1 MLQRLARAAQQRLG
15 NASVRARAQVADAA
29 LPPPA
34 EQRAECYHGAASDVL
49 TKLRVEVK
57 GPVGNGLH
65 GLPNTPNCVE
75 ASHVHVEEGDDLLTA
90 NQSQEHTLEA
100 QSQFQCTTG
109 IHTGIHTMRM
119 FGVVSERNSVSL
131 PVSQARIIQPTA
143 ESFKAVASAP
153 PVEIE

>member
-1 MLQRLARAAQQRLG
+1 M
-15 NASVRARAQVADAA
+15 

-65 GLPNTPNCVE
+65 GLPNTPDCVE
-75 ASHVHVEEGDDLLTA
+75 AGHVHVEEGDDLHTA

-109 IHTGIHTMRM
+109 IHTMRM

-131 PVSQARIIQPTA
+131 PVSHARIIQPTA